1 MPNDP
6 VLLSRVYHEILK
18 ARKQGYFYIVNQ
30 GGTSSTKTFSTLQYL
45 IALCRKSTGPLVIDI
60 AGGTLPDLKRGVLRD
75 LPTVFRQFGLEFDNH
90 FNRSDYSISAFGS
103 LINLVAIDKLGKAK
117 GGRRDYLFL
126 NEADNIN
133 KYIAEQLMA
142 RTRKAVFIDYNPT
155 CEFWA
160 HELLQSQ
167 PKACLI
173 KSTYKDNPHLEQNI
187 IDFIESRKSDVNWF
201 RVYGL
206 GETGKIEEIIYKD
219 YTLIDAFPDGMDDE
233 AYGLDFGFNNPS
245 AMVRVGFKDGSI
257 YLEEVFYQTGLLTR
271 DISALLIER
280 GFSQPEKY
288 SKTIYADCAEPDRI
302 EELYTANLNVTGA
315 EKDVALG
322 IDCMKGF
329 KIHVVKSSA
338 NLLDE
343 LRRYRWK
350 KDKEGRILDEPV
362 KVNDHALDAARYGVF
377 SWCKSTGYTPGMK
390 K

>member
-1 MPNDP
+1 MPNEP
-6 VLLSRVYHEILK
+6 IYLSRVYHEILK
-18 ARKQGYFYIVNQ
+18 ARKKGYFYIINQ

-45 IALCRKSTGPLVIDI
+45 LALCRKSPTPLIIDI

-75 LPTVFRQFGLEFDNH
+75 LPAVFKQFGLEFDSH

-160 HELLQSQ
+160 HEILQNH
-167 PKACLI
+167 KNACLI
-173 KSTYKDNPHLEQNI
+173 KSTYKDNALLEKNI
-187 IDFIESRKSDVNWF
+187 IDFIESRKADENWY

-206 GETGKIEEIIYKD
+206 GETGKIEEIIYKNYALVD
-219 YTLIDAFPDGMDDE
+219 KFPDALDDE

-245 AMVRVGFKDGSI
+245 AMVHIGFKDGAI
-257 YLEEVFYQTGLLTR
+257 YAEEVLYQTGLLTR
-271 DISALLIER
+271 DIGAMLLER
-280 GFSQPEKY
+280 GFNLPAKY
-288 SKTIYADCAEPDRI
+288 AKTIYADSAEPDRI
-302 EELYTANLNVTGA
+302 EELYQMNLNVEKA
-315 EKDVALG
+315 EKDVDLG
-322 IDCMKGF
+322 IDCVKGF
-329 KIHVVKSSA
+329 KLHIVKSSA

-343 LRRYRWK
+343 IRRYRWK
-350 KDKEGRILDEPV
+350 KDREGKILDEPV
-362 KVNDHALDAARYGVF
+362 KVNDHALDALRYGVF
-377 SWCKSTGYTPGMK
+377 SWCRATGYNPGIK

>member
-1 MPNDP
+1 MPNEP
-6 VLLSRVYHEILK
+6 LYLSRVYHEILK
-18 ARKQGYFYIVNQ
+18 ARKAGNFYIVNQ

-45 IALCRKSTGPLVIDI
+45 VALCRKSKEPLIIDI

-75 LPTVFRQFGLEFDNH
+75 IPAVFKQFGLEFDNH
-90 FNRSDYSISAFGS
+90 FNRSDYSITAFGS
-103 LINLVAIDKLGKAK
+103 TINLVAIDKLGKAK

-142 RTRKAVFIDYNPT
+142 RTRRAVFIDYNPT

-160 HELLQSQ
+160 HEIIQSQ
-167 PKACLI
+167 PKAHLI
-173 KSTYKDNPHLEQNI
+173 KSTYKDNPCLEKNI
-187 IDFIESRKSDVNWF
+187 IDFIESRRSDENWF

-219 YTLIDAFPDGMDDE
+219 YTLIDKFPDNLDDE

-245 AMVRVGFKDGSI
+245 AMVRVGFKDGAI
-257 YLEEVFYQTGLLTR
+257 YAGEVFYQSGLLTR
-271 DISALLIER
+271 DIAAILTEQ
-280 GFSQPEKY
+280 GFTEPAKY
-288 SKTIYADCAEPDRI
+288 AKTIYADSAEPDRI
-302 EELYTANLNVTGA
+302 EELYCANLNVEKA
-315 EKDVALG
+315 EKDVAIG
-322 IDCMKGF
+322 IDCVKGF
-329 KIHVVKSSA
+329 KLYIVKSSA

-350 KDKEGRILDEPV
+350 KDRDGKILDEPV
-362 KVNDHALDAARYGVF
+362 KVNDHALDAMRYAIY
-377 SWCKSTGYTPGMK
+377 SWCKATGYAPGK